1 MLLLLPLPAR
11 CGVVLLLVVLLLVVL
26 LLVYAVSWLRRQ
38 HVCYS
43 LLLRRLCGV

>member
-1 MLLLLPLPAR
+1 MLLLLLPLPAR
-11 CGVVLLLVVLLLVVL
+11 GGLVLLLVVH
-26 LLVYAVSWLRRQ
+26 AVCWWLGRQ